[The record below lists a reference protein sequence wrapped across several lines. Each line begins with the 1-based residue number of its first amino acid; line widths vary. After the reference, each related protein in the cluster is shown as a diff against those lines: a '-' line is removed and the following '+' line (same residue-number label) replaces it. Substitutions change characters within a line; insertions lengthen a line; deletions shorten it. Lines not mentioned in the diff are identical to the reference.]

1 MSPSRGCRCRSAV
14 RARSTPSAVALAGFL
29 LIAFVGCG
37 GGSSPSEPT
46 PSPEGAIFRVV
57 VGEETFHILILDS
70 ERIAEAEALLVDG
83 APRKTVHGRLRRGDG
98 GFNQPWSWHLD
109 PATAK
114 PAEVCADNL
123 DGLPSHVEAGLHVWI
138 DEIKF
143 FCPWSGELVARV
155 R

>member
-1 MSPSRGCRCRSAV
+1 M
-14 RARSTPSAVALAGFL
+14 ALAGFV

-46 PSPEGAIFRVV
+46 RSPEGAVFRVAV
-57 VGEETFHILILDS
+57 QDETFHILILDP
-70 ERIAEAEALLVDG
+70 ERIAEVEALLVDG

-114 PAEVCADNL
+114 PAEACAASL
-123 DGLPSHVEAGLHVWI
+123 DGRPSYVEAGLDYWI